1 MSGPWRPADAYFEMV
16 NLLGEE
22 RLFDRAP
29 LVGVELAVMGVDQI
43 RTFWEVTDAE
53 NLWLRSKLRD
63 NPHLRLVSER
73 RYARVEMA

>member
-16 NLLGEE
+16 ELLGEE

-29 LVGVELAVMGVDQI
+29 LVGVELAVMGRDQI

-53 NLWLRSKLRD
+53 GLWLRSKVQ
-63 NPHLRLVSER
+63 NSPHLRLVSER

>member
-1 MSGPWRPADAYFEMV
+1 MNGPWRPADAYFEMV

-29 LVGVELAVMGVDQI
+29 LVGVELAVMGLDRI
-43 RTFWEVTDAE
+43 RTFWELTDAE
-53 NLWLRSKLRD
+53 CIWLRSKLAD

-73 RYARVEMA
+73 RYARVATA